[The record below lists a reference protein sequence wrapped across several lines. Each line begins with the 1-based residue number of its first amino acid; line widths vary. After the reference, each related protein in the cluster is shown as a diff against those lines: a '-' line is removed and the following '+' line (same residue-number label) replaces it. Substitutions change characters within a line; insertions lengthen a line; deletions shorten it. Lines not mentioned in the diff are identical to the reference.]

1 MAHLGRVASR
11 GGQYFRPRFL
21 EHHKR
26 ARNGALNMRNMH
38 ICFAQSDTV
47 RASMAP
53 RDTVTTN
60 ANHIATAGLGA
71 RDE

>member
-1 MAHLGRVASR
+1 MAHLGRVTSR
-11 GGQYFRPRFL
+11 GGQYFRPRYL

-26 ARNGALNMRNMH
+26 ASSGALNMRNMP
-38 ICFAQSDTV
+38 ICFLQSDTV
-47 RASMAP
+47 RASVAP
-53 RDTVTTN
+53 RDRVTTN

>member
-1 MAHLGRVASR
+1 MAHLGRVTSR

-21 EHHKR
+21 EHHER
-26 ARNGALNMRNMH
+26 ASNGALNTRM
-38 ICFAQSDTV
+38 CFTQSDTA
-47 RASMAP
+47 RASVAP
-53 RDTVTTN
+53 RERGTTN